1 MFVSLKNI
9 WVNYILF
16 SMKKLIYIFALF
28 AFVLLLD
35 SCAKEDIRP
44 VNEDN
49 FMECGTDHSL
59 GQEDFP
65 NPDDGN
71 ISDPDDKDL
80 ESDEDD
86 DTIGDPDEDDDEGEE
101 DNDIVSVH
109 EEDNGLG
116 G

>member
-1 MFVSLKNI
+1 M
-9 WVNYILF
+9 
-16 SMKKLIYIFALF
+16 
-28 AFVLLLD
+28 LD

-44 VNEDN
+44 VSGDN
-49 FMECGTDHSL
+49 PFECGTDHTM
-59 GQEDFP
+59 GPGDVP
-65 NPDDGN
+65 NPNGGN

-101 DNDIVSVH
+101 DNDIVTGH
-109 EEDNGLG
+109 EESGELG